1 MLQPRIAVWLRGT
14 SLIVPI
20 EIGGGSA
27 VGTAAVGASA
37 AAAVGAS
44 AAAAVGASAAG
55 AAVAAPAAVGAAAAG
70 AAVAAAAGAVG
81 VAAGAPPQAA
91 TIVPAAPSAA
101 IRRKSRRVRFSFL
114 MGWCLLKHLP

>member
-1 MLQPRIAVWLRGT
+1 MAHGLTTPIGSVTLQPRIAVWLRGT

-20 EIGGGSA
+20 EIGCGSA
-27 VGTAAVGASA
+27 VGAAVGASA
-37 AAAVGAS
+37 AG
-44 AAAAVGASAAG
+44 AVGASAAG
-55 AAVAAPAAVGAAAAG
+55 AAVG
-70 AAVAAAAGAVG
+70 G
-81 VAAGAPPQAA
+81 VAAPPPQAA